1 MRSLVIF
8 LVLTFIAGRIF
19 SQDEV
24 LRKMFFAAQ
33 TESAKK
39 DFYNYCVN
47 LQNKTNTQIAYSGVA
62 AAMYA
67 EVVSNVSDKL
77 QFFNSGKSIIEK
89 SIARDSYN
97 PELRFLRF
105 SVQEKAP
112 RMLGYSSNLE
122 EDADLIYYALT
133 NGYANKN
140 DNYWSTVIK
149 FIVAS
154 GVSEN
159 TKSKFKKL

>member
-1 MRSLVIF
+1 
-8 LVLTFIAGRIF
+8 
-19 SQDEV
+19 
-24 LRKMFFAAQ
+24 
-33 TESAKK
+33 
-39 DFYNYCVN
+39 
-47 LQNKTNTQIAYSGVA
+47 
-62 AAMYA
+62 MYA

-140 DNYWSTVIK
+140 DNFWSTVIK

>member
-1 MRSLVIF
+1 MRSLVLF
-8 LVLTFIAGRIF
+8 LVLTSFASPIF

-133 NGYANKN
+133 NGFANKN
-140 DNYWSTVIK
+140 DNFWSTVIK
-149 FIVAS
+149 FIAAS

>member
-1 MRSLVIF
+1 MKRIFLLFSLVVMIQA
-8 LVLTFIAGRIF
+8 VTA
-19 SQDEV
+19 QDET

-112 RMLGYSSNLE
+112 RMLGYSGNME

-133 NGYANKN
+133 HGFANKTE
-140 DNYWSTVIK
+140 NYWSTVIK
-149 FIVAS
+149 FIAS
-154 GVSEN
+154 SGISEK
-159 TKSKFKKL
+159 TKQKFKNL

>member
-1 MRSLVIF
+1 MKTGVLSILFFFQFSL
-8 LVLTFIAGRIF
+8 IF
-19 SQDEV
+19 SQDET
-24 LRKMFFAAQ
+24 LRKLFFAAQ
-33 TESAKK
+33 TEQAKK
-39 DFYNYCVN
+39 DFYSYCVN
-47 LQNKTNTQIAYSGVA
+47 LPNKTNTQVAYSGVA

-77 QFFNSGKSIIEK
+77 EFFNTGKGIIEK

-112 RMLGYSSNLE
+112 RMLGYSGNME

-133 NGYANKN
+133 HGFANKN
-140 DNYWSTVIK
+140 ENYWATVIK
-149 FIVAS
+149 FISSS
-154 GVSEN
+154 GLSES
-159 TKSKFKKL
+159 TKSKFKNL